1 MSSQRVA
8 AAFSRMQERAGL
20 RSRVGDARCS
30 SKCVPARHWERA
42 RPPTNRRA
50 GALGAPPPHDGNRG
64 SLEFEFRT
72 KITRRSDV
80 SADSNRRNHRGPVSC
95 SVVLIDGVVSA
106 RRKPR
111 KPPCRQGFAVARP
124 GLEPGTP
131 RFSDSPTE
139 PWNSRSKACKQASSA
154 VLDHI
159 AQRDVFA
166 NSARMYRRLGHET
179 GRVS

>member
-1 MSSQRVA
+1 MDMSSQRVA

-106 RRKPR
+106 RRNRENRHVVRGSQWRDPDSNR
-111 KPPCRQGFAVARP
+111 RHHDFQTVLRN
-124 GLEPGTP
+124 PGTRVRRP
-131 RFSDSPTE
+131 ANKRVLQFWTT
-139 PWNSRSKACKQASSA
+139 SRSAMCSQ
-154 VLDHI
+154 I
-159 AQRDVFA
+159 APGCTAD
-166 NSARMYRRLGHET
+166 
-179 GRVS
+179 